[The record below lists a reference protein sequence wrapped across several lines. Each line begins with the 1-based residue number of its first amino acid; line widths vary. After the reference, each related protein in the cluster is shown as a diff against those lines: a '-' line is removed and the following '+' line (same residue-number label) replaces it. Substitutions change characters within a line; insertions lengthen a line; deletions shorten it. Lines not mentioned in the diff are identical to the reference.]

1 MWLTDYRAQYGLTLE
16 QLGGMIRQAGRRR
29 DPELR
34 VSDVL
39 LYRLETDPK
48 FRTVPKLADLIAEAC
63 GATAQQ
69 RDAMVLERYRGTWKP
84 PRRRKAVKPV
94 PYEKPSAAAPP
105 KGPRCSAKGLTHG
118 PNNPFPGARA
128 VVKIDRKGAVVARY
142 ASCNRAALQNSLR
155 EDQISSRCHRKGRTD
170 EFRLMGFTF
179 RFAEEWDNMTA
190 EAQRADISRFAGVKL
205 GRGGTHGSH
214 MVTVVDRHQHAQ
226 TYESMR
232 LAAEG
237 TGVRYCILQARLF
250 KAQER
255 ALPVTVLNGL
265 RFMFT
270 TTWDNLTASEWEQ
283 MWRLEDELG

>member
-1 MWLTDYRAQYGLTLE
+1 MWLTDYRAQYGLTQE

-34 VSDVL
+34 VSDIL

-48 FRTVPKLADLIAEAC
+48 FRTVPKLADLIAETC
-63 GATAQQ
+63 GANAQQ
-69 RDAMVLERYRGTWKP
+69 RDELVLEQYRGTWKP
-84 PRRRKAVKPV
+84 PRRRKPKAGI
-94 PYEKPSAAAPP
+94 PYAKPSAITPP
-105 KGPRCSAKGLTHG
+105 KGPRCSAKGLIHG

-142 ASCNRAALQNSLR
+142 ASCNRAAMQNSLR
-155 EDQISSRCHRKGRTD
+155 EDQISSRCHRKGKTD

-179 RFAEEWDNMTA
+179 RFAEEWDDMTA
-190 EAQRADISRFAGVKL
+190 EEQRADISRFAGVKL
-205 GRGGTHGSH
+205 GRGGTHGSR
-214 MVTVVDRHQHAQ
+214 MVTVVDRHKRAQ

-255 ALPVTVLNGL
+255 RPPVAVLNGL

-270 TTWDNLTASEWEQ
+270 TTWDNLTA
-283 MWRLEDELG
+283 

>member
-1 MWLTDYRAQYGLTLE
+1 MWITEFRAQYGLELE
-16 QLGGMIRQAGRRR
+16 QLGTQIRKLGARK
-29 DPELR
+29 DPPMR

-63 GATAQQ
+63 GATAKQ
-69 RDAMVLERYRGTWKP
+69 RDALVLPKYRGTWEP
-84 PRRRKAVKPV
+84 PKRRKPIV
-94 PYEKPSAAAPP
+94 PKTPEAEPEPEAEPATKA
-105 KGPRCSAKGLTHG
+105 RGLVHG
-118 PNNPFPGARA
+118 PNNPFPGARQ
-128 VVKIDRKGAVVARY
+128 VVKVNRKGEVVARY
-142 ASCNRAALQNSLR
+142 MSCNRAAVQNGLR
-155 EDQISSRCHRKGRTD
+155 EDQITSRCHRKGKSD

-179 RFAEEWDNMTA
+179 RFATEWDAMGVDEKMEDMN
-190 EAQRADISRFAGVKL
+190 RNAGVKL
-205 GRGGTHGSH
+205 GRGGTHGAH
-214 MVTVVDRHQHAQ
+214 MVTVVDRHQRAQ

-237 TGVRYCILQARLF
+237 TGVRYCILQAHLF

-255 ALPVTVLNGL
+255 RPAVTVLNGL

-270 TTWDNLTASEWEQ
+270 TVWDNLTPSEWEQ

>member
-1 MWLTDYRAQYGLTLE
+1 MWLTDYRDQYGLTLE
-16 QLGGMIRQAGRRR
+16 QLGSMIRRAGRRK
-29 DPELR
+29 DPELW
-34 VSDVL
+34 VSDLL

-63 GATAQQ
+63 GATARQ
-69 RDAMVLERYRGTWKP
+69 RDALVLERYRDAWKP
-84 PRRRKAVKPV
+84 TRVKPEIKRAS
-94 PYEKPSAAAPP
+94 PKPTESKPAPAP
-105 KGPRCSAKGLTHG
+105 KLKGLTHG

-128 VVKIDRKGAVVARY
+128 VVKIDRKGVVVARY

-155 EDQISSRCHRKGRTD
+155 EDQISSRCHRKGKTD

-179 RFAEEWDNMTA
+179 RFAEEWDEMTA
-190 EAQRADISRFAGVKL
+190 EEQRADISRFAGVKL

-214 MVTVVDRHQHAQ
+214 MVTVVDCHQHAQ

-237 TGVRYCILQARLF
+237 TGVRYGILQARLF

-255 ALPVTVLNGL
+255 RPPVAVLNGL

-270 TTWDNLTASEWEQ
+270 TTWDNLTALEWEQ

>member
-16 QLGGMIRQAGRRR
+16 QLGSMIRRTGRRK
-29 DPELR
+29 DPELW
-34 VSDVL
+34 VSDL
-39 LYRLETDPK
+39 LIYRLESDPK
-48 FRTVPKLADLIAEAC
+48 FRTVPKLADLIAEVC
-63 GATAQQ
+63 GANVQQ

-94 PYEKPSAAAPP
+94 PYDKPATIDPPEKT
-105 KGPRCSAKGLTHG
+105 RCSAKGLIHG

-128 VVKIDRKGAVVARY
+128 VVKIDRKGDVVARY

-155 EDQISSRCHRKGRTD
+155 EDQISSRCHRKGKTD
-170 EFRLMGFTF
+170 EFRLTGFTF

-190 EAQRADISRFAGVKL
+190 EEQRADISRFAGVKL

-237 TGVRYCILQARLF
+237 TGVRYSILQARLF

-255 ALPVTVLNGL
+255 RPPVAVLNGL

-270 TTWDNLTASEWEQ
+270 TAWDNMTALEWEQ

>member
-16 QLGGMIRQAGRRR
+16 QLGSMIRRTGRRK
-29 DPELR
+29 DPELW
-34 VSDVL
+34 VSDL
-39 LYRLETDPK
+39 LIYRLETDPK
-48 FRTVPKLADLIAEAC
+48 FRTVPKLANLIAEAC
-63 GATAQQ
+63 GATAKQ
-69 RDAMVLERYRGTWKP
+69 RDALVLERYRGTWKP
-84 PRRRKAVKPV
+84 PRRQKATKGIQ
-94 PYEKPSAAAPP
+94 YEKPSAITPP
-105 KGPRCSAKGLTHG
+105 KGSCCTARGLNHG
-118 PNNPFPGARA
+118 PNNPFPGARE

-142 ASCNRAALQNSLR
+142 ASCNRAAVQNALR
-155 EDQISSRCHRKGRTD
+155 EDQISSRCHRKGKTD
-170 EFRLMGFTF
+170 EFRFMGFTF

-190 EAQRADISRFAGVKL
+190 EEQRADISRFAGVKL

-214 MVTVVDRHQHAQ
+214 MVTVVDRHKHAQ

-255 ALPVTVLNGL
+255 RPPVAVLNGL

-270 TTWDNLTASEWEQ
+270 VDWDNLTPLEWEQ
-283 MWRLEDELG
+283 MWRFEDELG